1 MYSEHFSDG
10 NAARVRRKIGGGD
23 GVRISSDAFFLH
35 RKTTYSKFRRLPG
48 ALFGKVDL
56 KTKESRLSVGSFG
69 QNEPETAFI
78 EKVNFAFVRQTLG

>member
-1 MYSEHFSDG
+1 MGSEFQVMPSFST
-10 NAARVRRKIGGGD
+10 AKRR
-23 GVRISSDAFFLH
+23 
-35 RKTTYSKFRRLPG
+35 TPKFRRLPG